1 MKSPFRPNDP
11 VSIKTILDPILAKLS
26 HMGKHQRTFLIELF
40 SLLLAR
46 QGKATFENMARFSPL
61 TELTFRRH
69 FASFFVRSVGPV
81 STFNKA
87 CVDFSKGVYVGL
99 VDCSFIPKSGSETF
113 GLDKFWSGCAAK
125 ALRSL
130 EISVLACVNVNTKQ
144 CFALESTQTS
154 PGLSASATAK
164 EPEKPYNRVSFY
176 LEQLGDCLPQLPAI
190 RHWAGDGFY
199 AKKEVFDLFIKHK
212 RHFITRLRR
221 DADLYFLWNKP
232 RLAGQRGAPK
242 KYDGKAVFDDLSR
255 WQKIGAHPQHPYI
268 SLYAQALY
276 SKHFGRSLQVVL
288 LLDTRTNKYV
298 LLAST
303 DLTQSATEIAYYYHL
318 RFQIEILFR
327 DLTGP
332 TFRQFTGLAQC
343 QARSGD
349 KLDYHFNAC
358 LSGVNVARLMVAGDD
373 SLQGSLN
380 ALVRRQTGERIWQV
394 IYGQLSPESR
404 VALNH
409 IDPTQWQF
417 WQRKAA

>member
-46 QGKATFENMARFSPL
+46 QGKATFENMARFSPF

-69 FASFFVRSVGPV
+69 FAAFFDWLA
-81 STFNKA
+81 FNKA
-87 CVDFSKGVYVGL
+87 CGDFTKGLYVGL
-99 VDCSFIPKSGSETF
+99 VDCSFIPKSGSKTF

-125 ALRSL
+125 ALRGL
-130 EISVLACVNVNTKQ
+130 EISVLACVNVSTKQ
-144 CFALESTQTS
+144 CFALEATQTPS
-154 PGLSASATAK
+154 RLSAAAPAGETDK
-164 EPEKPYNRVSFY
+164 TYNRVSFY
-176 LEQLGDCLPQLPAI
+176 LEQLSDCLPLLPAI
-190 RHWAGDGFY
+190 IYWVGDGFY

-212 RHFITRLRR
+212 RHFINRLRC
-221 DADLYFLWNKP
+221 DADLHFLWDKP
-232 RLAGQRGAPK
+232 RLTGQRGAPK
-242 KYDGKAVFDDLSR
+242 KYDGKAVFKDLSR
-255 WQKIGAHPQHPYI
+255 WHKMGQYPQHAYI
-268 SLYAQALY
+268 NLYTQRLYA
-276 SKHFGRSLQVVL
+276 KRFGRSLQVVL
-288 LLDTRTNKYV
+288 LFDTRSNKYV

-327 DLTGP
+327 DAK
-332 TFRQFTGLAQC
+332 QFTGLTQC
-343 QARSGD
+343 QARNAD
-349 KLDYHFNAC
+349 KLDYHFNAS

-380 ALVRRQTGERIWQV
+380 ALVRRQTGGRIWQV

-409 IDPTQWQF
+409 VDPTQWQF

>member
-46 QGKATFENMARFSPL
+46 QGKATFENMARFSPF

-69 FASFFVRSVGPV
+69 FAAFFDWLA
-81 STFNKA
+81 FNKA
-87 CVDFSKGVYVGL
+87 CGDFTKGLYVGL
-99 VDCSFIPKSGSETF
+99 VDCSFIPKSGSKTF

-125 ALRSL
+125 ALRGL
-130 EISVLACVNVNTKQ
+130 EISVLACVNVSTKQ
-144 CFALESTQTS
+144 CFALEATQTPS
-154 PGLSASATAK
+154 RLSAAAPAGETDK
-164 EPEKPYNRVSFY
+164 TYNRVSFY
-176 LEQLGDCLPQLPAI
+176 LEQLSDCLPLLPAI
-190 RHWAGDGFY
+190 IYWVGDGFY

-212 RHFITRLRR
+212 RHFINRLRC
-221 DADLYFLWNKP
+221 DADLHFLWDKP
-232 RLAGQRGAPK
+232 RLTGQRGAPK
-242 KYDGKAVFDDLSR
+242 KYDGKAVFKDLSR
-255 WQKIGAHPQHPYI
+255 WHKMGQYPQHAYI
-268 SLYAQALY
+268 NLYTQRLYA
-276 SKHFGRSLQVVL
+276 KRFGRSLQVVL
-288 LLDTRTNKYV
+288 LFDTRSNKYV

-332 TFRQFTGLAQC
+332 TFRQFTGLTQC
-343 QARSGD
+343 QARNAD
-349 KLDYHFNAC
+349 KLDYHFNAS

-380 ALVRRQTGERIWQV
+380 ALVHRQTGGRIWQV

>member
-1 MKSPFRPNDP
+1 
-11 VSIKTILDPILAKLS
+11 
-26 HMGKHQRTFLIELF
+26 MGKHQRTFLIELF

-69 FASFFVRSVGPV
+69 FASFFDWLA
-81 STFNKA
+81 FNKA
-87 CVDFSKGVYVGL
+87 CVDFTKGVYLGL
-99 VDCSFIPKSGSETF
+99 VDCSFIPKSGSKTF

-125 ALRSL
+125 ALRGL

-144 CFALESTQTS
+144 CFALEATQTP
-154 PGLSASATAK
+154 PGLSASTPAG
-164 EPEKPYNRVSFY
+164 EPDKTYNRVSSY
-176 LEQLGDCLPQLPAI
+176 LDQLSDCLPLLPTI
-190 RHWAGDGFY
+190 IHWVGDGFY
-199 AKKEVFDLFIKHK
+199 AKKEIFDLFIKHK
-212 RHFITRLRR
+212 RHFITRLRC

-242 KYDGKAVFDDLSR
+242 KYDGKAVFNDLTR
-255 WQKIGAHPQHPYI
+255 WQKVGEHPHHPHITLYVQP
-268 SLYAQALY
+268 LYA
-276 SKHFGRSLQVVL
+276 KRFGRRLQVVL

-303 DLTQSATEIAYYYHL
+303 DLIQSATEIAYYYHL

-327 DLTGP
+327 DAK
-332 TFRQFTGLAQC
+332 QFTGLTQC
-343 QARSGD
+343 QARSAD
-349 KLDYHFNAC
+349 KLDYHFNAS
-358 LSGVNVARLMVAGDD
+358 LSGVNVARLLVAGDD

-394 IYGQLSPESR
+394 IYEQLSPESR
-404 VALNH
+404 VTLNH
-409 IDPTQWQF
+409 IEPTQWQF

>member
-46 QGKATFENMARFSPL
+46 QGKATFENMARFSPF

-69 FASFFVRSVGPV
+69 FAAFFDWLA
-81 STFNKA
+81 FNKA
-87 CVDFSKGVYVGL
+87 CGDFTKGLYVGL
-99 VDCSFIPKSGSETF
+99 VDCSFIPKSGSKTF

-125 ALRSL
+125 ALRGL
-130 EISVLACVNVNTKQ
+130 EISVLACVNVSTKQ
-144 CFALESTQTS
+144 CFALEATQTPS
-154 PGLSASATAK
+154 RLSAAAPAGETDK
-164 EPEKPYNRVSFY
+164 TYNRVSFY
-176 LEQLGDCLPQLPAI
+176 LEQLSDCLPLLPAI
-190 RHWAGDGFY
+190 IYWVGDGFY

-212 RHFITRLRR
+212 RHFITRLRC
-221 DADLYFLWNKP
+221 DADLHFLWDKP
-232 RLAGQRGAPK
+232 RLTGQRGAPK
-242 KYDGKAVFDDLSR
+242 KYDGKAVFKDLSR
-255 WQKIGAHPQHPYI
+255 WHKMGQYPQHAYI
-268 SLYAQALY
+268 NLYTQRLYA
-276 SKHFGRSLQVVL
+276 KRFGRSLQVVL
-288 LLDTRTNKYV
+288 LFDTRSNKYV

-332 TFRQFTGLAQC
+332 TFRQFTGLTQC
-343 QARSGD
+343 QARNAD
-349 KLDYHFNAC
+349 KLDYHFNAS

-380 ALVRRQTGERIWQV
+380 ALVHRQTGGRIWQV